1 MRQNQENRC
10 LIRLAN
16 SKKEQGS
23 ATMKVEDIIR
33 IKGNSVKMIKP
44 TETVGSLS
52 RQLQQARIG
61 AMVVSSN
68 GQKIDGIISER
79 DIAYS
84 LAERR
89 GDLHLL
95 PVSALMT
102 REVVTCSPASSLTD
116 AARLMKK
123 HNIRHL
129 PVKSGD
135 QIAGLISIRD
145 VLEHRIDE
153 IERKSSLVMRLF
165 AASS

>member
-1 MRQNQENRC
+1 VIQ
-10 LIRLAN
+10 LAL
-16 SKKEQGS
+16 SKKQGG

-61 AMVVSSN
+61 VMVVSSN

-102 REVVTCSPASSLTD
+102 REVVTCAPEDSLRD
-116 AARLMKK
+116 AARLMKT

-129 PVKSGD
+129 PVKQGD
-135 QIAGLISIRD
+135 RMMGIISIRD

-153 IERKSSLVMRLF
+153 IERRSNLVMRLF